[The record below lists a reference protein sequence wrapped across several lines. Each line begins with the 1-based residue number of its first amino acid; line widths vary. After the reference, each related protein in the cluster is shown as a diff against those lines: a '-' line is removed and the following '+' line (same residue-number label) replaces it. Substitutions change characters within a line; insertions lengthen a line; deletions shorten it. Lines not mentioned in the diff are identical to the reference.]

1 MLVSTH
7 PPEGICQNRY
17 FLIDQ
22 LRDLGYTEDSFG
34 KRTDEMTLPEL
45 QQIYINLEYQR
56 ETALKG

>member
-1 MLVSTH
+1 MLVYTH
-7 PPEGICQNRY
+7 PPEGIYQERY

-56 ETALKG
+56 ETALEG